1 VSPIPHQSSLSLGL
15 NRAIN
20 KKIALINS
28 PSGTD
33 PLNMMD
39 SITPIPEETGGNPL
53 DKEISPSKGK
63 KKDLNFG
70 FDVLKLD

>member
-1 VSPIPHQSSLSLGL
+1 
-15 NRAIN
+15 
-20 KKIALINS
+20 
-28 PSGTD
+28 
-33 PLNMMD
+33 MMD

-53 DKEISPSKGK
+53 DKEASPNKGK